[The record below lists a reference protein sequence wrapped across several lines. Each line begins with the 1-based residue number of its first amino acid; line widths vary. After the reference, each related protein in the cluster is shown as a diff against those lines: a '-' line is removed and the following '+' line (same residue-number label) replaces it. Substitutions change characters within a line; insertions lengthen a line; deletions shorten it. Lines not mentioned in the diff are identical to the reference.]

1 MRRAERKL
9 QLSHN
14 VVGDDMDWEGKEM
27 AGVETGN
34 LRSIICLIL
43 LTSALRIRMSCRFLK

>member
-27 AGVETGN
+27 AGVE
-34 LRSIICLIL
+34 S
-43 LTSALRIRMSCRFLK
+43 